1 MVRIVEA
8 YPASIDISVA
18 GGMPVQA
25 PATRAGAYTRA
36 RMELALFV
44 IGSVAALA
52 VDASRA
58 EVEAAEHERRARP
71 ARYRSGRAALDA
83 RRGSG

>member
-1 MVRIVEA
+1 
-8 YPASIDISVA
+8 
-18 GGMPVQA
+18 
-25 PATRAGAYTRA
+25 
-36 RMELALFV
+36 MELALFV